1 MVLYKNITS
10 MIANTPLLQLNGIVV
25 KQAPLFKGKI
35 YLKMENTNPLASV
48 KDRLAFAMIIDA
60 EKRGVLKT
68 GMTLVE
74 PTSGNTGIALSYIG
88 ALRGYKVKL
97 VMPES
102 MSVERR
108 KIMSA
113 LGAELILTPKDKGMT
128 GAVEEAKKI
137 ISQDADAI
145 MLDQF
150 SNPAGPKFHYD
161 TTGPEIVS
169 DLGKVPDIFVAG
181 VGTGGTITGVG
192 RKLKELNPKVKII
205 AVEPY
210 DSPVI
215 SGGKAAPHK
224 IQGIGAGFVPQVL
237 DTSLLDEILTVKA
250 EDAITA
256 SRAVMLTDGVFA
268 GISAGANVWAAIQL
282 AIRSENLNK
291 TIVTISC
298 DTAER
303 YISTEL
309 FA

>member
-10 MIANTPLLQLNGIVV
+10 MIANTPLLQLNGIVL

-35 YLKMENTNPLASV
+35 YLKMENMNPLCSV
-48 KDRLAFAMIIDA
+48 KDRLAFAMITDA

-137 ISQDADAI
+137 ISQDTSAI

-169 DLGKVPDIFVAG
+169 DLGRVPDVFVAG

-210 DSPVI
+210 DSAVI

-224 IQGIGAGFVPQVL
+224 IQGIGAGFVPKVL

-250 EDAITA
+250 DDAINT
-256 SRAVMLTDGVFA
+256 SRAVMLADGVFA

-282 AIRSENLNK
+282 ALRPENLNK

-309 FA
+309 FS